1 MRARLLRVRVRGAR
15 DAPAGEQQH
24 HERER
29 RTERFDH
36 RIISKDRVRR
46 KSTLRSAP
54 LHADGVCSTLMGSQ
68 RDSRPAP
75 PKEGTSTSGRGSA
88 FKARERVLW
97 VCAVVILLFAP
108 SDVYTLGR
116 FSWVPFMIRLEWAGG
131 IVVTILALRRAE
143 PHGARIILNALAVL
157 STALYGALA
166 MLTGG
171 IASPLFHWSLALP
184 IVVALVLPDLPGA
197 IVGCGFTLALCGTAM
212 LGMANESFMSVVR
225 WVSQVVV
232 VTSLAYYASA
242 TYRRLRTREA
252 QPPDAHE
259 VAAARVRASEA
270 AVAARDE
277 FLAVAAHELRTPL
290 TSMLLHIEAIERTLP
305 SEAASETTLQVPPAE
320 QKRIAAVAR
329 QARRLSGLI
338 DSMLDVSK
346 LTGGHLSLELAEF
359 DVAAL
364 AREVAHRFAP
374 DAAAAACAMTL
385 RLDRP
390 VLGVLDATR
399 LDQIITN
406 LIANAL
412 KYGAGAPVEI
422 GVDGDEQVIR
432 LTVRDHGIGIS
443 PQDQQRI
450 FLRFERA
457 ADERQYSGAGL
468 GLWITSELV
477 KALGGRISLHSVPGA
492 GAAFT
497 VVLPRRP
504 TTVIERRRS
513 SGSRSAPR

>member
-1 MRARLLRVRVRGAR
+1 MASQSDARRPSPSR
-15 DAPAGEQQH
+15 DVVAP
-24 HERER
+24 
-29 RTERFDH
+29 
-36 RIISKDRVRR
+36 
-46 KSTLRSAP
+46 
-54 LHADGVCSTLMGSQ
+54 
-68 RDSRPAP
+68 
-75 PKEGTSTSGRGSA
+75 GRGSA
-88 FKARERVLW
+88 SRARERVLL
-97 VCAVVILLFAP
+97 VCAAVVLLFAP

-116 FSWVPFMIRLEWAGG
+116 FSWVPFLIRLEWAGS

-143 PHGARIILNALAVL
+143 PHGVPIILNALAVL

-166 MLTGG
+166 MMTGG
-171 IASPLFHWSLALP
+171 ITSPLFRWSMALP

-197 IVGCGFTLALCGTAM
+197 VVGCGFTLLVCGMTI
-212 LGMANESFMSVVR
+212 LGMASESVMSIAR

-252 QPPDAHE
+252 ARPPDAHE

-270 AVAARDE
+270 AVAARDQ

-305 SEAASETTLQVPPAE
+305 AETAPEMTMQVPPTE

-346 LTGGHLSLELAEF
+346 LTGGHLSLELVEF
-359 DVAAL
+359 DVTAL
-364 AREVAHRFAP
+364 VREVAQRFAP
-374 DAAAAACAMTL
+374 DAAAAACPLTL
-385 RLDRP
+385 HLDRP
-390 VLGVLDATR
+390 VPAVLDSTR
-399 LDQIITN
+399 LDQIVTN

-422 GVDGDEQVIR
+422 SVDGDDEVIR

-443 PQDQQRI
+443 PADQKRI

-457 ADERQYSGAGL
+457 ADWRQYSGAGL

-492 GAAFT
+492 GAAFS

-504 TTVIERRRS
+504 STVIERRRKVP
-513 SGSRSAPR
+513 SRPPPG

>member
-1 MRARLLRVRVRGAR
+1 MA
-15 DAPAGEQQH
+15 
-24 HERER
+24 
-29 RTERFDH
+29 
-36 RIISKDRVRR
+36 
-46 KSTLRSAP
+46 
-54 LHADGVCSTLMGSQ
+54 SQ
-68 RDSRPAP
+68 SDSRRS
-75 PKEGTSTSGRGSA
+75 PKASEAVGSGRGSA
-88 FKARERVLW
+88 SKARERVLL
-97 VCAVVILLFAP
+97 VCAAVVLLFAP

-116 FSWVPFMIRLEWAGG
+116 FSWVPFMIRIEWAGS
-131 IVVTILALRRAE
+131 IVVTILAMRRAE
-143 PHGARIILNALAVL
+143 PHGIRIILIALAVL
-157 STALYGALA
+157 STALYSALA
-166 MLTGG
+166 LLTGG
-171 IASPLFHWSLALP
+171 IGSPLFHWSLALP

-197 IVGCGFTLALCGTAM
+197 VVWSGVTLILCGTGIV
-212 LGMANESFMSVVR
+212 GMAGESFLTVLR

-232 VTSLAYYASA
+232 VTSLAYYSSA
-242 TYRRLRTREA
+242 TYRRLRTRELA
-252 QPPDAHE
+252 RPPDAHE

-270 AVAARDE
+270 AVAARDQ

-305 SEAASETTLQVPPAE
+305 AEAAPETTMQVPPTE

-346 LTGGHLSLELAEF
+346 LTGGHLSLVL
-359 DVAAL
+359 
-364 AREVAHRFAP
+364 H
-374 DAAAAACAMTL
+374 
-385 RLDRP
+385 LDRP
-390 VLGVLDATR
+390 MTAVLDSTR
-399 LDQIITN
+399 LDQIVTN

-422 GVDGDEQVIR
+422 SVDGDEQVIR

-443 PQDQQRI
+443 PADQKRI

-477 KALGGRISLHSVPGA
+477 KALGGRISLHSTPGA

-504 TTVIERRRS
+504 STVIERRRKVP
-513 SGSRSAPR
+513 SRPPPG

>member
-1 MRARLLRVRVRGAR
+1 MA
-15 DAPAGEQQH
+15 
-24 HERER
+24 
-29 RTERFDH
+29 
-36 RIISKDRVRR
+36 
-46 KSTLRSAP
+46 
-54 LHADGVCSTLMGSQ
+54 SQ
-68 RDSRPAP
+68 SDSRRS
-75 PKEGTSTSGRGSA
+75 PKASEAVGSGRGSA
-88 FKARERVLW
+88 SKARERVLL
-97 VCAVVILLFAP
+97 VCAAVVLLFAP

-116 FSWVPFMIRLEWAGG
+116 FSWVPFMIRIEWAGS
-131 IVVTILALRRAE
+131 IVVTILAMRRAE
-143 PHGARIILNALAVL
+143 PHGIRIILIALAVL
-157 STALYGALA
+157 STALYSALA
-166 MLTGG
+166 LLTGG
-171 IASPLFHWSLALP
+171 IGSPLFHWSLALP

-197 IVGCGFTLALCGTAM
+197 VVWSGVTLILCGTGIV
-212 LGMANESFMSVVR
+212 GMAGESFLTVLR

-232 VTSLAYYASA
+232 VTSLAYYSSA
-242 TYRRLRTREA
+242 TYRRLRTRELA
-252 QPPDAHE
+252 RPPDAHE

-270 AVAARDE
+270 AVAARDQ

-305 SEAASETTLQVPPAE
+305 AEAAPETTMQVPPTE

-364 AREVAHRFAP
+364 VREVSHRFAP
-374 DAAAAACAMTL
+374 DAAAAACALML
-385 RLDRP
+385 HLDRP
-390 VLGVLDATR
+390 MTAVLDSTR
-399 LDQIITN
+399 LDQIVTN

-422 GVDGDEQVIR
+422 SVDGDEQVIR

-443 PQDQQRI
+443 PADQKRI

-477 KALGGRISLHSVPGA
+477 KALGGRISLHSTPGA

-504 TTVIERRRS
+504 STVIERRRKVP
-513 SGSRSAPR
+513 SRPPPG

>member
-1 MRARLLRVRVRGAR
+1 MASASQQDARR
-15 DAPAGEQQH
+15 P
-24 HERER
+24 
-29 RTERFDH
+29 
-36 RIISKDRVRR
+36 
-46 KSTLRSAP
+46 
-54 LHADGVCSTLMGSQ
+54 
-68 RDSRPAP
+68 SRPSHP
-75 PKEGTSTSGRGSA
+75 PAAGGRSLSSSSS
-88 FKARERVLW
+88 KARERVLL
-97 VCAVVILLFAP
+97 VCAAVILLFAP

-116 FSWVPFMIRLEWAGG
+116 FSWIPFMIRLEWAGS
-131 IVVTILALRRAE
+131 IIVTILALRRAE
-143 PHGARIILNALAVL
+143 PHGVRIILNALAVL

-171 IASPLFHWSLALP
+171 VASPLFHWSMALP

-197 IVGCGFTLALCGTAM
+197 VVGCGFTLVLCGTGI
-212 LGMANESFMSVVR
+212 LGMASESFMSVVR

-242 TYRRLRTREA
+242 TYRRLRTREPR
-252 QPPDAHE
+252 PPDAQE
-259 VAAARVRASEA
+259 VAAARVHASEA
-270 AVAARDE
+270 AVAARDQ

-290 TSMLLHIEAIERTLP
+290 TSMLLHIEAIERTMP
-305 SEAASETTLQVPPAE
+305 VETAPASTLHVPPTD

-346 LTGGHLSLELAEF
+346 LTGGHLSLELTEL
-359 DVAAL
+359 DVTAL
-364 AREVAHRFAP
+364 VREIAQRFAP
-374 DAAAAACAMTL
+374 DAAAAACALTL
-385 RLDRP
+385 HLDRP
-390 VLGVLDATR
+390 ERAVLDGNR
-399 LDQIITN
+399 LDQIVTN

-412 KYGAGAPVEI
+412 KYGAGSPVDI
-422 GVDGDEQVIR
+422 SVDGDEQVIR
-432 LTVRDHGIGIS
+432 VTVRDHGIGIS
-443 PQDQQRI
+443 PNDHQRI

-492 GAAFT
+492 GSAFT

-504 TTVIERRRS
+504 STVIERRRK
-513 SGSRSAPR
+513 SANRPPGA

>member
-1 MRARLLRVRVRGAR
+1 MGA
-15 DAPAGEQQH
+15 E
-24 HERER
+24 
-29 RTERFDH
+29 
-36 RIISKDRVRR
+36 
-46 KSTLRSAP
+46 
-54 LHADGVCSTLMGSQ
+54 
-68 RDSRPAP
+68 RDSRRPSQSSDSVSL
-75 PKEGTSTSGRGSA
+75 GTGSA
-88 FKARERVLW
+88 SRARERVLL
-97 VCAVVILLFAP
+97 VCAAVILLFAP

-116 FSWVPFMIRLEWAGG
+116 FSWIPFTIRLEWAGA
-131 IVVTILALRRAE
+131 ILVTTVALRRAE
-143 PHGARIILNALAVL
+143 PHGVRIILNALAVL

-171 IASPLFHWSLALP
+171 VASPLFHWSLALP

-197 IVGCGFTLALCGTAM
+197 VVGCGFALMLCGTGI
-212 LGMANESFMSVVR
+212 LGMASESFMSVVR

-242 TYRRLRTREA
+242 TYRRLRTREPR
-252 QPPDAHE
+252 PPDAHE

-305 SEAASETTLQVPPAE
+305 AETAPETTMQVQPTE

-359 DVAAL
+359 DIAAL
-364 AREVAHRFAP
+364 VRDVAQRFTP
-374 DAAAAACAMTL
+374 DAAAAACALTL

-390 VLGVLDATR
+390 VMGVLDATR
-399 LDQIITN
+399 LDQIVTN

-422 GVDGDEQVIR
+422 AVEGDDQVIR
-432 LTVRDHGIGIS
+432 VTVRDHGIGIS
-443 PQDQQRI
+443 PNDQERI
-450 FLRFERA
+450 FRRFERA
-457 ADERQYSGAGL
+457 ANERQYSGAGL

-477 KALGGRISLHSVPGA
+477 KALGGRISLHSTPGA

-504 TTVIERRRS
+504 STVIERRRGTS
-513 SGSRSAPR
+513 NRPPVR